1 MRLIFKL
8 CILALAGFLLLPLS
22 APSMTAGGPDSSHV
36 PAAVTETVAD
46 LSRFCVR
53 QPDACRTARTALQ
66 SAGAVARDLA
76 GIAYPYL
83 DSQYGTAKQNKEPSV
98 TEAAAR

>member
-53 QPDACRTARTALQ
+53 QPDARTALQ

-76 GIAYPYL
+76 GIAYRYL